1 MKAYLQTFGCKVN
14 SAETDSIAVLL
25 KNSGWEIT
33 ETPEQADALI
43 VNSCTVTASGDK
55 RMFQAL
61 KKFRK
66 IAPDAVILL
75 TGCYVQA
82 FPKEAEQVPEADIIT
97 GTKHRLQIPALLEQY
112 FRNPQRISAVENFVS
127 GESFESLPQGCDAGH
142 TRAFLKIQDG
152 CNRFCS
158 YCIIPYARGRC
169 RSRKLSEIRQEAEK
183 LVKAGYQEIVL
194 CGINLA
200 CYGQEDG
207 LTIADAVRITAESG
221 ISQIR
226 LSSLEP
232 DGLTQEVLEKLSQ
245 IPELLPHFHI
255 SVQSGCDRTLKA
267 MRRHYT
273 CAEYENLIISL
284 RKFFPKC
291 AVTTDIMTGFP
302 DETEEDFSQTL
313 EFVKRVK
320 FSQIHIFR
328 YSPRT
333 GTPASEMEHQ
343 IPEKIK
349 KERSERLSKLS
360 ETLHKEYL
368 LSCVGETHKV
378 LFERQK
384 SPAWHNGHAENYAL
398 VFVPAK
404 EGENFRNQIFDV
416 RITALQGDK
425 LIGEIICS
433 D

>member
-14 SAETDSIAVLL
+14 SAETDSISALL
-25 KNSGWEIT
+25 VQNGWEIT
-33 ETPEQADALI
+33 EIPAQADALI
-43 VNSCTVTASGDK
+43 VNSCTVTASGDN

-61 KKFRK
+61 KKLRK
-66 IAPDAVILL
+66 TAPNAVILL

-82 FPKEAEQVPEADIIT
+82 FPKEAEQIPDADIIT

-112 FRNPQRISAVENFVS
+112 FQNPHRISAVEQFIS

-169 RSRKLSEIRQEAEK
+169 RSRNLTEIREEALK
-183 LVKAGYQEIVL
+183 LVSQGYHEIVL

-200 CYGQEDG
+200 CYGQEEG
-207 LTIADAVRITAESG
+207 LDIADAVKMTAESG

-232 DGLTQEVLEKLSQ
+232 DGLTPEVLKKLSQ
-245 IPELLPHFHI
+245 IPQLLPHFHI

-267 MRRHYT
+267 MHRHYT
-273 CAEYENLIISL
+273 CAEYEELVKQL
-284 RKFFPKC
+284 RALFPYC

-302 DETEEDFSQTL
+302 DETEEDFSETL

-328 YSPRT
+328 YSPRS
-333 GTPASEMEHQ
+333 GTPAAKMKQ
-343 IPEKIK
+343 IPEQIK
-349 KERSERLSKLS
+349 KERSERLLELS
-360 ETLHKEYL
+360 GTLHREYL
-368 LSCVGETHKV
+368 ETCIGQVHRV

-384 SPAWHNGHAENYAL
+384 SPAWHNGHAENYAVVL
-398 VFVPAK
+398 VPAK

-416 RITALQGDK
+416 KITGLQGNQ
-425 LIGEIICS
+425 LIGEIIHNG
-433 D
+433 

>member
-1 MKAYLQTFGCKVN
+1 MKVYLQTFGCKVN
-14 SAETDSIAVLL
+14 SAETDSISALL
-25 KNSGWEIT
+25 VQNGWEIT
-33 ETPEQADALI
+33 ENPVQADALI

-61 KKFRK
+61 KKLRK
-66 IAPDAVILL
+66 TAPDAVILL

-82 FPKEAEQVPEADIIT
+82 FPKDAEQISEADIIT
-97 GTKHRLQIPALLEQY
+97 GTKHRVQIPVLLEQY
-112 FRNPQRISAVENFVS
+112 FQNPQRISAVEQFVS
-127 GESFESLPQGCDAGH
+127 GESFESLPQGCDTGH

-169 RSRKLSEIRQEAEK
+169 RSRNLAEIGKEAQK
-183 LVKAGYQEIVL
+183 LVKQGYHEIVL

-221 ISQIR
+221 IAQIR

-232 DGLTQEVLEKLSQ
+232 DGLTPEVLEKLSQ
-245 IPELLPHFHI
+245 IPQLLPHFHI
-255 SVQSGCDRTLKA
+255 SVQSGCDKTLKA

-273 CAEYENLIISL
+273 CAEYENLIQSL
-284 RKFFPKC
+284 RKFFPRC

-302 DETEEDFSQTL
+302 DETEKDFAETL

-328 YSPRT
+328 YSPRS
-333 GTPASEMEHQ
+333 GTPAAEMVQ
-343 IPEKIK
+343 VPEQIK
-349 KERSERLSKLS
+349 KERSERLSRLS
-360 ETLHKEYL
+360 ETLHREYL
-368 LSCVGETHKV
+368 ESCIGETHRV

-384 SPAWHNGHAENYAL
+384 ASEWHNGHAENYAVVL
-398 VFVPAK
+398 VPAQ
-404 EGENFRNQIFDV
+404 EGENLRNEIFDV
-416 RITALQGDK
+416 KITGIQGNQ
-425 LIGEIICS
+425 LIGEIS
-433 D
+433 RNG